1 MAKLRYKKLA
11 SGKFSIYIDS
21 YLPATQKRSYEF
33 LKLYVSKDYS
43 KTKSI
48 VPGDKPIVLTAESR
62 LNSKYPIASNEIKD
76 DIIDEYP
83 KTLIAFVEL
92 YYRNTN
98 YNRYLIQH
106 LRRFLK
112 GNDIEIEKID
122 NKWIQKFEEYLVKQ
136 ELADGSIA
144 GYLTKLK
151 TALNRAVECKLITVN
166 PIQDGQIKAV
176 KKESLPFLTENK
188 VDLLISTEVPFQE
201 QIKDAFLFSM
211 YSGLGWTNI
220 YSLLPSQII
229 YNENNGSYFV
239 LLKYAG
245 SEIDYFIELD
255 KSAKEIL
262 LKYYEKNKRKV
273 FDKVPNSKNTYMYL
287 QLWAALAGISGKFSF
302 SVARNTFA
310 MCFLK
315 DGGSLG
321 GLRIKLGL
329 RELASVRIY
338 EKMHQQL

>member
-48 VPGDKPIVLTAESR
+48 IPNDKQTVLTAESI
-62 LNSKYPIASNEIKD
+62 LNSKYPIASNATKGD
-76 DIIDEYP
+76 VTDEYP
-83 KTLIAFVEL
+83 NTLIAFVEL

-98 YNRYLIQH
+98 YNRYLRQH

-112 GNDIEIEKID
+112 GNDIEIRKID
-122 NKWIQKFEEYLVKQ
+122 NKWIQKLEEYLVKQ

-151 TALNRAVECKLITVN
+151 IALNRAVECKLITVN

-220 YSLLPSQII
+220 YSLLPSQIT

-302 SVARNTFA
+302 SIARNTFA

-315 DGGSLG
+315 DGGSLED
-321 GLRIKLGL
+321 LRIKLGL
-329 RELASVRIY
+329 RKLASVRIY